1 MSLEIAQ
8 VQAELEVQLEAT
20 RRRIN
25 RGIVVVALVPLVLAM
40 ALVTALALGDIGIL
54 VGAVFGIGY
63 TLIGTIA
70 GIAMIAGGAVEH
82 RHISKQL
89 REVDPANLLPAARV
103 VIRD

>member
-1 MSLEIAQ
+1 MTLEIAQ

-25 RGIVVVALVPLVLAM
+25 RGIVVIAMVPLVLAM
-40 ALVTALALGDIGIL
+40 SLVTALALGNVGLL
-54 VGAVFGIGY
+54 VGLVFGVGY
-63 TLIGTIA
+63 LLVGTIA

-89 REVDPANLLPAARV
+89 REVDPAHLLPAARV
-103 VIRD
+103 IVRD